1 MLIEMDQ
8 RKLRLFVPQLSL
20 PSHDCP
26 ATACNSVSQELIS
39 LIITLS
45 KEKHVPMEDDKQ
57 KPTRRSPSSPIKKIM
72 FNLKGDELLLYFQI
86 RVGIVSV
93 ALAIALD
100 I

>member
-1 MLIEMDQ
+1 MLMEMDQ

-57 KPTRRSPSSPIKKIM
+57 KPTRRSPSPIKKIM

-86 RVGIVSV
+86 GVVIVSI
-93 ALAIALD
+93 ALSIALD